1 MPRQGA
7 INLLGSGLSATDQYT
22 DALRVKKAEL
32 AMMER
37 IGAPEANILPVLTNL
52 ANSYTSLGRLEQALI
67 LYRDVYSRRLKLNG
81 EEHERTLLA
90 ANNYASSLADH
101 KHFRAARSLFRKIL
115 PVAPRV
121 LGESNDLTL
130 RMRRIYAETLY
141 EDGDATLDDL
151 REAVKTLEE
160 LAPTARRVLGST
172 HPDVAGIERGLRM
185 SRAELGSREM
195 TAAGRGTTRA
205 DDVRSLC
212 EAVAAMASTQG
223 PGDARS

>member
-1 MPRQGA
+1 M
-7 INLLGSGLSATDQYT
+7 S
-22 DALRVKKAEL
+22 
-32 AMMER
+32 
-37 IGAPEANILPVLTNL
+37 LTNL
-52 ANSYTSLGRLEQALI
+52 KRFEEAKALM
-67 LYRDVYSRRLKLNG
+67 
-81 EEHERTLLA
+81 
-90 ANNYASSLADH
+90 
-101 KHFRAARSLFRKIL
+101 RKTI
-115 PVAPRV
+115 PVARRA
-121 LGESNDLTL
+121 LGESHEIMLWIRWT
-130 RMRRIYAETLY
+130 YAKALY
-141 EDGDATLDDL
+141 KDGDATLDDL

-223 PGDARS
+223 SGDARS

>member
-1 MPRQGA
+1 
-7 INLLGSGLSATDQYT
+7 
-22 DALRVKKAEL
+22 
-32 AMMER
+32 
-37 IGAPEANILPVLTNL
+37 
-52 ANSYTSLGRLEQALI
+52 
-67 LYRDVYSRRLKLNG
+67 
-81 EEHERTLLA
+81 
-90 ANNYASSLADH
+90 
-101 KHFRAARSLFRKIL
+101 
-115 PVAPRV
+115 
-121 LGESNDLTL
+121 
-130 RMRRIYAETLY
+130 MRRIYAETLY

-212 EAVAAMASTQG
+212 EAVAAMASTHG